1 MLKRTIADNSDVKFM
16 VDDLGC
22 WADSKGRVMQTL
34 EDQHAALIDHY
45 KTRTE
50 AFEKCLR
57 AALDFGI
64 VKDMFLLKL
73 CYLWKV
79 EPKRLNIMNRSIV
92 PNETLIF

>member
-1 MLKRTIADNSDVKFM
+1 MVLLYSLTRYLLKRNIADKSDTKFM

-22 WADSKGRVMQTL
+22 WTDSKGRVMQTL
-34 EDQHAALIDHY
+34 EDQHTALIDHY

-64 VKDMFLLKL
+64 V
-73 CYLWKV
+73 
-79 EPKRLNIMNRSIV
+79 N
-92 PNETLIF
+92 